1 MKRVNNRLTRLFE
14 SNRNNLLTVYF
25 TAGYPNLND
34 TSPIICS
41 LADAGVNIIEIGI
54 PYSDP
59 LADGPVI
66 QESGMVAISNGMTLE
81 VLFQQLVDIRLKT
94 DIPLILMGYFNQLLQ
109 YGMDKFLEDCVNIGI
124 DGLIIPDLPIL
135 EYEQFY
141 EEKLLK
147 NNISISFL
155 ITPQTENSR
164 IQQVDQLSTGF
175 IYVVSDSSITGMK
188 SGISSQ
194 QINYFERIKSLKL
207 KTPQLIGFGISDR
220 KSYLTACQYAHGA
233 IIGSAFI
240 KHLKDKNE
248 VDKAST
254 EFINLI
260 LKD

>member
-1 MKRVNNRLTRLFE
+1 MEKVNNRLTRLFE
-14 SNRNNLLTVYF
+14 GNRNNLLTVYF

-41 LADAGVNIIEIGI
+41 LDDAGANIIEIGI

-66 QESGMVAISNGMTLE
+66 QESGMAAISNGMTLE
-81 VLFQQLVDIRLKT
+81 VLFQQLGDIRLKT

-109 YGMDKFLEDCVNIGI
+109 YGMDKFLEDCVNISI
-124 DGLIIPDLPIL
+124 DGLIIPDLPLL

-141 EEKLLK
+141 KEKLLK
-147 NNISISFL
+147 NNVSICFL
-155 ITPQTENSR
+155 ITPQTDESR
-164 IQQVDQLSTGF
+164 ILKVDALSTGF

-194 QINYFERIKSLKL
+194 QISYFERIKSMKL

-220 KSYLTACQYAHGA
+220 KSYLTACQYADGA

-240 KHLKDKNE
+240 KHIKDKNE
-248 VDKAST
+248 VDKATT